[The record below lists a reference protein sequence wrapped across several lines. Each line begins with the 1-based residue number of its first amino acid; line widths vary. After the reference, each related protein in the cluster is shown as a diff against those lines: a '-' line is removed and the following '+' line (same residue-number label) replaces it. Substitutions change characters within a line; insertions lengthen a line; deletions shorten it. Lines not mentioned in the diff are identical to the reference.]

1 MKRISIIAATLILAS
16 CAASTTDTSTTA
28 SSTNSSS
35 GDAVTLTL
43 LAHESFTPTEGIF
56 DAFTEQTGIKVEI
69 VRSGDAG
76 QLVTKAALT
85 SGNPEGDVLW
95 GWTTHC
101 SRVHSRQTCLSP
113 TKLPTHSS

>member
-16 CAASTTDTSTTA
+16 CSASTTDTS
-28 SSTNSSS
+28 SSTSPT
-35 GDAVTLTL
+35 GDDDVTLTL

-76 QLVTKAALT
+76 ELVT
-85 SGNPEGDVLW
+85 GNRSLGRCRRTGDK
-95 GWTTHC
+95 GSAHC
-101 SRVHSRQTCLSP
+101 W
-113 TKLPTHSS
+113 